1 MYKIGIIGP
10 RETTLLFLALGF
22 SVNEAKDAAEAASQL
37 HSMAKS
43 GQFATIF
50 ITEEL
55 AREIEQ
61 DIARYKDVP
70 LPAITVIP
78 GKNGSNGY
86 GVESIRQ
93 AVIRAAGT
101 DLLTK

>member
-10 RETTLLFLALGF
+10 REDALPFMALGF
-22 SVNEAKDAAEAASQL
+22 SVNEAKNGDQAAKEL
-37 HSMAKS
+37 HRLAKS
-43 GQFATIF
+43 GEYATIF
-50 ITEEL
+50 IIEEL

-61 DIARYKDVP
+61 DIAKYKDEP

-78 GKNGSNGY
+78 GKNCSNGY
-86 GVESIRQ
+86 GAEAIRQ

>member
-10 RETTLLFLALGF
+10 REDTLLFMALGF
-22 SVNEAKDAAEAASQL
+22 HVCEASSAAQAAAQL
-37 HSMAKS
+37 HAMAKS
-43 GQFATIF
+43 GEFAAVF

-61 DIARYKDVP
+61 DIARYKDDP

-78 GKNGSNGY
+78 GKNGSSGY
-86 GVESIRQ
+86 GAENIRQ

-101 DLLTK
+101 DLLTR

>member
-10 RETTLLFLALGF
+10 REDTLLFMALGF
-22 SVNEAKDAAEAASQL
+22 CVKEAATAEQAAAQL
-37 HSMAKS
+37 HALAKS
-43 GQFATIF
+43 GEFATVF

-61 DIARYKDVP
+61 DIARYKDAP

-78 GKNGSNGY
+78 GKNGSIGY
-86 GVESIRQ
+86 GTESIRQ